1 MDAGAGNLWTFNGG
15 VWWHFVL
22 RAVVVYFMVLIFIRF
37 SGKKQ
42 VGQMTPFDLVLFLL
56 ISNAVQNAM
65 NGGDNSITAGAIL
78 AATLIL
84 VDLGLGWIARRSR
97 KFEKLVDGEA
107 EILIHNGKLRPHALD
122 KAGLTQH
129 ELLAALREADC
140 ACIADAHT
148 AILETNGRITVLT
161 RKQRD

>member
-15 VWWHFVL
+15 VWWHFVV
-22 RAVVVYFMVLIFIRF
+22 RAAIVYFMVLTFIRV

-42 VGQMTPFDLVLFLL
+42 VGQMTPFELVLFLL
-56 ISNAVQNAM
+56 LSNAVQNSM

-78 AATLIL
+78 AATLIGISL
-84 VDLGLGWIARRSR
+84 IMGWLTRRSR
-97 KFEKLVDGEA
+97 KLEKIIDGEA
-107 EILIHNGKLRPHALD
+107 EILIHNGKLRPHALE

-140 ACIADAHT
+140 AAIADAHT

-161 RKQRD
+161 RKRE